1 MLGLLPKALEQYQDP
16 IAVAKASELAL
27 ITYTALLDAVEKSD
41 AHAVISELPQEKKT
55 GYFAC
60 VGRSDMHKGRTF
72 EEPHT
77 YVMKRQSNATS
88 KSQASKK

>member
-55 GYFAC
+55 G
-60 VGRSDMHKGRTF
+60 HLKNLTRTWWN
-72 EEPHT
+72 
-77 YVMKRQSNATS
+77 VSQMQ
-88 KSQASKK
+88 QASHKQARNKILSHFYRIIY